1 MRSGLGSG
9 LGAELGLGYTVGT
22 TAPVRIK
29 GPGLGLGLES
39 GTGSRRRLAF
49 SLGYWAA
56 ASSLDHASPIARP
69 TMRKA
74 TALDGSEAAWQRS
87 PPRALGCSPVSA

>member
-1 MRSGLGSG
+1 M
-9 LGAELGLGYTVGT
+9 EVGLGYRVRA

-29 GPGLGLGLES
+29 GPGLGLGLEL

-49 SLGYWAA
+49 SLGYWVA
-56 ASSLDHASPIARP
+56 ASRLDHAPIARP
-69 TMRKA
+69 TMRKT

>member
-1 MRSGLGSG
+1 M
-9 LGAELGLGYTVGT
+9 EVGLGYRVRA

-29 GPGLGLGLES
+29 GSGLGLGLEL

-56 ASSLDHASPIARP
+56 ASSLDHAAPIARP
-69 TMRKA
+69 TMRK
-74 TALDGSEAAWQRS
+74 TTVLRGSEAA
-87 PPRALGCSPVSA
+87 